1 MVETKKIALITGATS
16 GIGESTSYE
25 LANQF
30 SLILCGRNTDKLKE
44 LEASLST
51 KTKVKTLQFDV
62 RNQKVAYEKI
72 SSLAKDFSKSKALS
86 FDLSFTGCLYK

>member
-1 MVETKKIALITGATS
+1 MEKNKKIALITGATS

-44 LEASLST
+44 LEVSLST

-62 RNQKVAYEKI
+62 RNQQNVFEKI
-72 SSLAKDFSKSKALS
+72 
-86 FDLSFTGCLYK
+86 YK

>member
-1 MVETKKIALITGATS
+1 MEKTKKIALITGATS

-44 LEASLST
+44 LEASLSS

-62 RNQKVAYEKI
+62 RNQEE
-72 SSLAKDFSKSKALS
+72 
-86 FDLSFTGCLYK
+86 CL

>member
-1 MVETKKIALITGATS
+1 MEKTKKIALITGATS

-44 LEASLST
+44 LEASLSS

-62 RNQKVAYEKI
+62 RNQEEI
-72 SSLAKDFSKSKALS
+72 LIN
-86 FDLSFTGCLYK
+86 

>member
-1 MVETKKIALITGATS
+1 MEKTKKIALITGATS

-30 SLILCGRNTDKLKE
+30 SLILCGRNINKLKE
-44 LEASLST
+44 LEASLSA

-62 RNQKVAYEKI
+62 RNQEDVYEKI
-72 SSLAKDFSKSKALS
+72 SSLNNYWKNIDVLKI
-86 FDLSFTGCLYK
+86 D

>member
-1 MVETKKIALITGATS
+1 MEKTKKIALITGATS

-44 LEASLST
+44 LEASLSS

-62 RNQKVAYEKI
+62 RNQEDVYENI
-72 SSLAKDFSKSKALS
+72 FYLETFSYICIKLEHRKNI
-86 FDLSFTGCLYK
+86 